1 MSSLSLKNRFLS
13 VKLQTY
19 TDFFNS
25 MPADACCGNIQPPSD
40 WHTRTLCITMCVGR
54 VLTVNTECECTATL
68 TLSYTHTHIQTFW
81 NENFL
86 SFLRPN
92 FQLYV
97 QVFRIWKKKHDFLHQ
112 TERKGNLVLLTD
124 IWKVSNGT
132 RSPHGSNL
140 EADGYFEVK
149 GGKKNHIYFYK
160 RGRSES
166 ASKFYPKCLTYLFWK
181 IPLLV

>member
-68 TLSYTHTHIQTFW
+68 TLSYTHTHIQTFC
-81 NENFL
+81 NEHFL

-97 QVFRIWKKKHDFLHQ
+97 QVFRIWKKTWFPPSDGEKGQFSFINWYLKSEQWDKVTAWFKFGSWRIFWGERGEKKSHLFLQ
-112 TERKGNLVLLTD
+112 KRKK
-124 IWKVSNGT
+124 WVS
-132 RSPHGSNL
+132 
-140 EADGYFEVK
+140 F
-149 GGKKNHIYFYK
+149 
-160 RGRSES
+160 
-166 ASKFYPKCLTYLFWK
+166 
-181 IPLLV
+181 